1 MSETSDYPKYVLIL
15 VFFVVTIQLVS
26 QPGGNVTIQTI
37 NITNNKVLPS
47 KNETIEIGKK
57 YITTFKYR
65 GRLANMIYRCASL
78 YGIGRA
84 IGRKPYI
91 LTAKEIRI
99 FYEMTN
105 IFPAMK
111 DQFEIISHQNFTDKT
126 VSLGYNDCCRFE
138 PPSNLEKYNDT
149 KYLKLHLD
157 FLQSYKYFHPYKNDL
172 KKLMQCSPKL
182 KNESQIEAKKIWSN
196 DSSSHKVCV
205 HIRRGDFVKIP
216 SLVA

>member
-15 VFFVVTIQLVS
+15 VFFVVTIQIVS

-37 NITNNKVLPS
+37 NISNNKLLPS
-47 KNETIEIGKK
+47 TNETTEIGKK

-84 IGRKPYI
+84 TNRKPYM

-111 DQFEIISHQNFTDKT
+111 DQFEIIVSHFFD
-126 VSLGYNDCCRFE
+126 
-138 PPSNLEKYNDT
+138 
-149 KYLKLHLD
+149 
-157 FLQSYKYFHPYKNDL
+157 
-172 KKLMQCSPKL
+172 
-182 KNESQIEAKKIWSN
+182 
-196 DSSSHKVCV
+196 
-205 HIRRGDFVKIP
+205 
-216 SLVA
+216 